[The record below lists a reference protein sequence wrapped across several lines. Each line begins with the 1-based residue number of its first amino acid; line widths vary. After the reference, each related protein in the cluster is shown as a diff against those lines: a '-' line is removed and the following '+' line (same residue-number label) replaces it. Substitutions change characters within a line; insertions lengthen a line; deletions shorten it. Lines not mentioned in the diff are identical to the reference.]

1 MPKIVDHDKYRN
13 ELLEKCMNLFIGKG
27 YANISM
33 REIAGEIGVSTGTL
47 YHYFPTKRAILEK
60 LFAYVSETNI
70 GEYLDRIKSCET
82 VEEKIDVIIAFLLEN
97 EEYYKNVLLLAVDL
111 YRHPESDDATS
122 VFTAFTDD
130 YRNVFARELEMPD
143 EIANTFFIHLL
154 GLVFHRILTP
164 QKISYQ
170 KQVALIRDLMAGFL
184 IEKKGGVETTVESQ
198 RLTNN
203 I

>member
-27 YANISM
+27 YSHISM

-60 LFAYVSETNI
+60 LFAYVSKTNI

-82 VEEKIDVIIAFLLEN
+82 VEEKIDVIGEFLLEN
-97 EEYYKNVLLLAVDL
+97 EEYYTNVLLLAVDL
-111 YRHPESDDATS
+111 YRNSPPVDAS
-122 VFTAFTDD
+122 RVFTSFTDD
-130 YRNVFARELEMPD
+130 YRDVLAQELNMPD
-143 EIANTFFIHLL
+143 EIANAFFIHLL

-164 QKISYQ
+164 EKISYR
-170 KQVALIRDLMAGFL
+170 KQVALLRGLMA
-184 IEKKGGVETTVESQ
+184 EYSTETKA
-198 RLTNN
+198 
-203 I
+203 